1 MGQEIERRFLV
12 RDPRILD
19 GRIGNRIVQGY
30 VAKEP
35 GAMTTRVRIRD
46 DRGIL
51 TLKGPRQGLA
61 RDEFEYPIPVDDAWR
76 IVLEHCGNRV
86 IAKTR
91 YLVEHTD
98 LLFEVDV
105 FEGRHS
111 GLVIAELELSHEEQA
126 FTLPSWIGEE
136 ITGDRRFGNF
146 CLAQFEGPVRPDDRP
161 AIPLTALRPPPV
173 EALTTGASVLLG
185 TFGLGNRG
193 QAVQQRHE
201 FFAAT
206 LAEQEQAC
214 TQDFR
219 FARQLPGLTQLL
231 P

>member
-12 RDPRILD
+12 RDIGILD
-19 GRIGNRIVQGY
+19 GRIGKRIVQGY

-35 GAMTTRVRIRD
+35 GAMTTRVRIHGD
-46 DRGIL
+46 SGVL
-51 TLKGPRQGLA
+51 TLKGPHHGLV

-86 IAKTR
+86 IVKTR
-91 YLVEHTD
+91 YLVEHGD

-105 FEGRHS
+105 FEGRHT

-136 ITGDRRFGNF
+136 ITGDKRFGNF

-161 AIPLTALRPPPV
+161 ATSSPACRPLLR
-173 EALTTGASVLLG
+173 
-185 TFGLGNRG
+185 
-193 QAVQQRHE
+193 AVH
-201 FFAAT
+201 
-206 LAEQEQAC
+206 
-214 TQDFR
+214 
-219 FARQLPGLTQLL
+219 
-231 P
+231 